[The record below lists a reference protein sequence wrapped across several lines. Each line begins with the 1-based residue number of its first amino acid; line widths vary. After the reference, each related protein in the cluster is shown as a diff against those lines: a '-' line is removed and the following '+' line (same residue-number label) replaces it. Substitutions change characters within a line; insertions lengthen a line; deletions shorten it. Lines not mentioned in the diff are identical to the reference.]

1 MTLNLHTYPKAR
13 NFETAFL
20 VCRGV
25 PKKILRLADTNRDGV
40 VSVEEMMNFII
51 NITNP
56 KSEWIQIRQKKKS
69 YALLAYNS
77 CRFLSYVTREFSQG

>member
-1 MTLNLHTYPKAR
+1 MILIVSV
-13 NFETAFL
+13 AF
-20 VCRGV
+20 RGV

-56 KSEWIQIRQKKKS
+56 K
-69 YALLAYNS
+69 
-77 CRFLSYVTREFSQG
+77 

>member
-1 MTLNLHTYPKAR
+1 MIFPHPHMAGIFEMYLNC
-13 NFETAFL
+13 FAF
-20 VCRGV
+20 RGV

-56 KSEWIQIRQKKKS
+56 K
-69 YALLAYNS
+69 
-77 CRFLSYVTREFSQG
+77 

>member
-1 MTLNLHTYPKAR
+1 MAQPPDRSTD
-13 NFETAFL
+13 FL
-20 VCRGV
+20 TFSCCRGV

-56 KSEWIQIRQKKKS
+56 K
-69 YALLAYNS
+69 
-77 CRFLSYVTREFSQG
+77 

>member
-1 MTLNLHTYPKAR
+1 MELSQKAR
-13 NFETAFL
+13 NFETASL
-20 VCRGV
+20 ACRGV

-56 KSEWIQIRQKKKS
+56 K
-69 YALLAYNS
+69 
-77 CRFLSYVTREFSQG
+77 

>member
-1 MTLNLHTYPKAR
+1 MAP
-13 NFETAFL
+13 NFETASL

-56 KSEWIQIRQKKKS
+56 K
-69 YALLAYNS
+69 
-77 CRFLSYVTREFSQG
+77 